1 MLSQSIQVP
10 VEVLGEEKKK
20 TGADITKLNHKTPS
34 SLLVFHRVKQFLQP
48 NNKHTLAWGTKDG
61 FAHLH
66 SLLVGF
72 RRFLQDPLHLLQE
85 THKGRLLPALAAPSA
100 AAPEGWQGGF

>member
-34 SLLVFHRVKQFLQP
+34 SLLVFHRVKQFLQR
-48 NNKHTLAWGTKDG
+48 NNKHTLA
-61 FAHLH
+61 
-66 SLLVGF
+66 
-72 RRFLQDPLHLLQE
+72 
-85 THKGRLLPALAAPSA
+85 
-100 AAPEGWQGGF
+100 